1 MDSQKRAQQ
10 NKFLIKFWIVATIL
24 LIGWYFLL
32 QFSDKKITS
41 LAKVAG
47 SVVQVL
53 PVGDERRE
61 ELSTIFSLIPEIAN
75 EEEKTFLLL
84 FQNNNELRP
93 GGGYIGTFGIL
104 KLKGEDVVS
113 VDTHD
118 TNVFDSGVE
127 TKITPP
133 FPMKDYLKVS
143 DWELRD
149 SNWSPDFATNANKA
163 EELYH
168 IEGGEEE
175 LAGVIAISTK
185 LLPSFLEVT
194 GPVTIAGFPGEYNSD
209 NAIEKLQ
216 FQVEK
221 GYADQGI
228 EEGNRKDIM
237 KDLSKAILAKVQ
249 KLSLSDKKELVEK
262 IEQHLNE
269 KDVMISFKDYELQEK
284 IKQLGWNGELKEAE
298 QDYLMMVDANLASF
312 KTDQVMKRTFEYT
325 VDFSREKPRATLD
338 ITYHHEGRAR
348 NWYIKDYNSYLRI
361 FVPDGSWLASSENI
375 AQVQYGN
382 EQDKKFFG
390 GIIKIP
396 VGTIK
401 TVSFAYDLP
410 ENITFEDYK
419 LLIQKQSGIDAIK
432 GKIKLI
438 DEDGQ
443 GSGYSI
449 ELKKD
454 WEIERKNYEINGESE

>member
-1 MDSQKRAQQ
+1 MMDSQKKARQ
-10 NKFLIKFWIVATIL
+10 NKFLIKFWIVAIIL
-24 LIGWYFLL
+24 LAGWYFLL
-32 QFSDKKITS
+32 QFSDKKFTS
-41 LAKVAG
+41 MAKVAS

-53 PVGDERRE
+53 PVGDERKE

-75 EEEKTFLLL
+75 EKEKTFLLL

-93 GGGYIGTFGIL
+93 GGGYIGSFGIL
-104 KLKGEDVVS
+104 KIKGEEVIS
-113 VDTHD
+113 IDTHD
-118 TNVFDSGVE
+118 TNVFDSSME
-127 TKITPP
+127 TKMTPP
-133 FPMKDYLKVS
+133 FPMKDYLKVF

-149 SNWSPDFATNANKA
+149 SNWSPDFATNADKA

-175 LAGVIAISTK
+175 LAGVVAISTK

-194 GPVTIAGFPGEYNSD
+194 GPVTVAGFPGEYNAE

-228 EEGNRKDIM
+228 EEGKRKYVI
-237 KDLSKAILAKVQ
+237 KDLSKAILAKAQ
-249 KLSLSDKKELVEK
+249 KLSLSDKKKLVEK
-262 IEQHLNE
+262 MEQHLNE
-269 KDVMISFKDYELQEK
+269 KDVMINFKDYALQKK

-325 VDFSREKPRATLD
+325 ADFSREKPRATLD
-338 ITYHHEGRAR
+338 ITYRHGGRLR
-348 NWYIKDYNSYLRI
+348 NWYIKDYQSYLRI
-361 FVPDGSWLASSENI
+361 FVPDGSWLASSENVS
-375 AQVQYGN
+375 QVQYGS

-390 GIIKIP
+390 GIINIP

-401 TVSFAYDLP
+401 TVSFSYDLP
-410 ENITFEDYK
+410 ENVTIDDYK
-419 LLIQKQSGIDAIK
+419 ILIQKQAGIDSIEGEIK
-432 GKIKLI
+432 II
-438 DEDGQ
+438 DENGK
-443 GSGYSI
+443 GSGYSV
-449 ELKKD
+449 ELKED
-454 WEIERKNYEINGESE
+454 WEVEREK